1 MNATGSPATF
11 IFDFIKVLFREAVW
25 YRTYVAICF
34 AVVSLAVLGVGL
46 VYPKTFESYATVHA
60 DQQNIIRP
68 LLAGQ
73 AATTSVTDQTRVVRE
88 VATSPRLLKQVV
100 EELSLVPDP
109 SNAVQVESRVNSLRG
124 ALRIEG
130 VGDSYIKIGY
140 SGSNQNE
147 VYNIVSKV
155 TDLFIK
161 NSYESKRK
169 ESKEAFLF
177 IDKQV
182 KAYKAQLQEAESNL
196 KAFTAS
202 NLDGTEASAEAR
214 IANLRQQ
221 IENTRLSIEEA
232 ETRIKTLE
240 NELSQEGQF
249 VQRRFR
255 SDVFRER
262 LMEAQSQLEVLRLS
276 YTDDHPDV
284 VSLKLKIEDMKRAMT
299 EADQRQT
306 SSSQSSGSGTDPN
319 INPLY
324 EELRSRISTEKVELN
339 SMRRRL
345 DRSQKLL
352 SEEFERLQRVANRQ
366 AELAELT
373 RDYDVNRS
381 IYEDMLSRKERA
393 RLSMT
398 LDVEGQGV
406 TYRIQEPAVFP
417 LTPKGLRLI
426 HFFFAGPVLG
436 LIAPFAILAAFIYFD
451 PRIRFVG
458 RLESIATVPVLG
470 VVPHITSPLSK
481 RVMKTDVILLVGF
494 LFIVMCVYIALAFA
508 RHQGVI

>member
-11 IFDFIKVLFREAVW
+11 IFEFLKVLFREAIW
-25 YRTYVAICF
+25 YRTYVALCF
-34 AVVSLAVLGVGL
+34 AAVSLAVLGVGL

-73 AATTSVTDQTRVVRE
+73 AATTTVTDQTRVVRE

-100 EELSLVPDP
+100 EDLSLVSDP
-109 SNAVQVESRVNSLRG
+109 SNAVMVESRINTLRG

-130 VGDSYIKIGY
+130 VGDSYIKIIY
-140 SGSNQNE
+140 SGPNQNE

-182 KAYKAQLQEAESNL
+182 KAYKAQLQEAEANL
-196 KAFTAS
+196 KAFTAN
-202 NLDGTEASAEAR
+202 NLDGTEASTEAR

-221 IENTRLSIEEA
+221 IENTRLNIDEA

-255 SDVFRER
+255 SDVFRES

-284 VSLKLKIEDMKRAMT
+284 VSLKHKIDDMKRAIS
-299 EADQRQT
+299 EAEQRQVT
-306 SSSQSSGSGTDPN
+306 SQQSSSSGSDPN

-339 SMRRRL
+339 SLRRRL
-345 DRSQKLL
+345 ERSQKLL
-352 SEEFERLQRVANRQ
+352 SEEYERLQRIANRQ

-406 TYRIQEPAVFP
+406 TYRIQEPAVYP
-417 LTPKGLRLI
+417 LTPKGLRLL
-426 HFFFAGPVLG
+426 HFFLVGPLLG
-436 LIAPFAILAAFIYFD
+436 LVAPFAILAAFIYFD
-451 PRIRFVG
+451 PRIRFVN
-458 RLESIATVPVLG
+458 RLESITSVPVLG

-481 RVMKTDVILLVGF
+481 RVMKTDVILLIGF
-494 LFIVMCVYIALAFA
+494 LFIVMCVYIALGFA
-508 RHQGVI
+508 RHKGVI